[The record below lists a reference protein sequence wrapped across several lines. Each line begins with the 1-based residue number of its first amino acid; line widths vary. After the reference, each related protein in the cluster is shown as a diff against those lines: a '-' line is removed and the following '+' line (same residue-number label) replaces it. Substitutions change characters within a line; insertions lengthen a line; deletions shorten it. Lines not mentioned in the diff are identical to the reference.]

1 MNFSDDYNMNIEE
14 TLHAQGPP
22 ERRSL
27 LVMGVEIAMCIFL
40 KAMTKAFLGV
50 SGDAYCITGNSILL
64 SQYMSLS
71 DDIILMVMK
80 TTGGDVGGLQYELNC
95 VLEWPTIN

>member
-1 MNFSDDYNMNIEE
+1 
-14 TLHAQGPP
+14 
-22 ERRSL
+22 
-27 LVMGVEIAMCIFL
+27 MCISESYDQDL
-40 KAMTKAFLGV
+40 SGGVWGV

-95 VLEWPTIN
+95 VLGCPTIN

>member
-1 MNFSDDYNMNIEE
+1 MNIEE

-95 VLEWPTIN
+95 VLGCPPIN